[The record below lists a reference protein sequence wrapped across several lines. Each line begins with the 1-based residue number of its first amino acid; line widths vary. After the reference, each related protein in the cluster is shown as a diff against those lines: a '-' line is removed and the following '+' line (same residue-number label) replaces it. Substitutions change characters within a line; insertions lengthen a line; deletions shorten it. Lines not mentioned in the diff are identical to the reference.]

1 MPAYSLTPMQTLR
14 KWLKTVMFFHFKVL
28 MIEINLLKG
37 GSILSYREGWSVKKL
52 KDRALRI

>member
-1 MPAYSLTPMQTLR
+1 MAQNSH
-14 KWLKTVMFFHFKVL
+14 FFHFKVL

-37 GSILSYREGWSVKKL
+37 GSILSYREGEPVKKA

>member
-1 MPAYSLTPMQTLR
+1 MQTLR

-37 GSILSYREGWSVKKL
+37 GSILSYREGETVKKA